1 MTLRIRSS
9 SQMEQHQVTPIH
21 LDEANQ
27 EVEAL
32 DLISEVSARIMVLS
46 CFYYPA
52 AWGDAICF
60 CPQI

>member
-1 MTLRIRSS
+1 
-9 SQMEQHQVTPIH
+9 MEQHQVTPIH
-21 LDEANQ
+21 LNKANQ
-27 EVEAL
+27 EVEAV
-32 DLISEVSARIMVLS
+32 DLISKVSARIMVLS